1 MPAVRN
7 RLTRRLLTAAVLAL
21 GLCAPLAP
29 QAQTSDGSAADA
41 GAWRHAATLIG
52 EPKYEPGFAHFDYV
66 NPDAPK
72 GGLVRLAAMGTF
84 DNFNYMLAGVRGN
97 LGAGLGLV
105 YETLMTP
112 SMDEPLTD
120 YGLIAEAMRFPEDY
134 SSVTFRLDPDARW
147 HDGVPITVEDVIW
160 SFETLKASNPMMK
173 SYYADVEA
181 AEETAEGEVT
191 FRFAV
196 EGNKELPKIMG
207 QLPVLPEHWWTD
219 PSRSADRTSLEPP
232 LGSGP
237 YRLADYSP
245 GRSIT
250 YERVPDA
257 WAVDHPTNVG
267 KYNFDTIRYE
277 YFRDETV
284 MLEAFKGD
292 AYDFRTEV
300 SARDWAQGYGF
311 PARERGAVALETFP
325 MLASGRMQ
333 AFVPNLRQ
341 ERFQDERVRRAL
353 NYAFDFEDINRTIF
367 FGAYERIDSFFEGTD
382 LASSGLP
389 EGRELEILEEY
400 RGRIPDA
407 VFTET
412 WTNPTSGD
420 AQARRDNLREA
431 DRLLREAG
439 WVVEGGRRVNAETGE
454 LLEIELLLDLPS
466 HERYALPYAQALE
479 RLGIRLAV
487 RIVDS
492 AQYEN
497 RLRAFDFDIVTH
509 LWPQSL
515 SPGNEQRDM
524 WGSRA
529 ADLAGSDN
537 VAGIRNPV
545 VDELIE
551 RLVRAGTREE
561 LVATT
566 KALDRVLLHNDY
578 VIPHWYLGEQ
588 RTARWNR
595 FSHPET
601 MPRYAGAAFP
611 TVWWYDAEKAR
622 ETGAAR

>member
-1 MPAVRN
+1 M
-7 RLTRRLLTAAVLAL
+7 TRRLLTAALLAL
-21 GLCAPLAP
+21 GLAASPA
-29 QAQTSDGSAADA
+29 QAQIQAETSDA
-41 GAWRHAATLIG
+41 GRGEWRHAATLIG
-52 EPKYEPGFAHFDYV
+52 EPRYGPGFERFDYV

-72 GGLVRLAAMGTF
+72 GGLVRLGARGSF
-84 DNFNYMLAGVRGN
+84 DNFNVILSGVRGN

-112 SMDEPLTD
+112 SLDEPLTD
-120 YGLIAEAMRFPEDY
+120 YGLIAEAMRFPDDY

-147 HDGVPITVEDVIW
+147 HDGTPITVEDVIW
-160 SFETLKASNPMMK
+160 SFETRKASNPMMQ
-173 SYYADVEA
+173 SYYADVVG

-191 FRFAV
+191 FRFSTA
-196 EGNKELPKIMG
+196 GNKELPKIMG
-207 QLPVLPEHWWTD
+207 QLLVLPKHWWTD
-219 PSRSADRTSLEPP
+219 PSRSPDRTSLEAP

-245 GRSIT
+245 GRSIV

-267 KYNFDTIRYE
+267 KYNFDEIRYE
-277 YFRDETV
+277 YFRDEAV

-292 AYDFRTEV
+292 AYDFRVEV
-300 SARDWAQGYGF
+300 SARDWAQGYDF
-311 PARERGAVALETFP
+311 PARERGAVVLESFP

-367 FGAYERIDSFFEGTD
+367 FGAYERIDSYFEGTE
-382 LASSGLP
+382 LASVGLP

-400 RGRIPDA
+400 RGRIPDS
-407 VFTET
+407 VFTEV
-412 WTNPTSGD
+412 WTNPSSGD
-420 AQARRDNLREA
+420 PQARRANLREA

-439 WVVEGGRRVNAETGE
+439 WIVEGGRRVSADTGE
-454 LLEIELLLDLPS
+454 PFEIELLLDQPS

-492 AQYEN
+492 PQYQN
-497 RLRAFDFDIVTH
+497 RLRSFDFDLVTH
-509 LWPQSL
+509 LWGQSI

-529 ADLAGSDN
+529 ADVAGSDN
-537 VAGIRNPV
+537 IAGIRNPV

-551 RLVRAGTREE
+551 RLVRAETREE

-566 KALDRVLLHNDY
+566 RALDRVLLHNDY

-595 FSHPET
+595 FSHPEP
-601 MPRYAGAAFP
+601 MPRYAASAFP
-611 TVWWYDAEKAR
+611 TIWWYDEEKAR
-622 ETGAAR
+622 VTGAAR